1 MKKLN
6 TFSVEK
12 AVKIL
17 GEGKFMIRVFNGSHV
32 SMGGVDVVLFG
43 PSDVK
48 YARHYAE
55 AGDVVFAFE
64 HEVN

>member
-6 TFSVEK
+6 TFGIEK
-12 AVKIL
+12 AEQIL
-17 GEGKFMIRVFNGSHV
+17 RQGKFMVRAFNGAHA
-32 SMGGVDVVLFG
+32 SMGGVDTVLFG

-48 YARHYAE
+48 YAKHFAE